1 MKAQIRYT
9 VHCSHGA
16 FRKAME
22 QHMKGAKFHEVAWRD
37 TDQMDEYSDTYSSFS
52 WPNKRHP
59 ELTKDLFFLM
69 ACAAMLHDGKRS
81 EFYVEVN
88 VKTEEGEQ
96 ALSVSDAWLPDYGDA
111 HAPELH
117 YRQGSFEKDM
127 AERME
132 KIAALATD
140 RSNI

>member
-9 VHCSHGA
+9 VHCSHEA

-22 QHMKGAKFHEVAWRD
+22 QHMKDAKFYEIPWRD
-37 TDQMDEYSDTYSSFS
+37 TDQMDEDSGTYSSFS

-69 ACAAMLHDGKRS
+69 ACSTILHDGMRS
-81 EFYVEVN
+81 EFYVQVD
-88 VKTEEGEQ
+88 VKTDEGMQ
-96 ALSVSDAWLPDYGDA
+96 ALSVTDAWLPDYGDA
-111 HAPELH
+111 HEPELH
-117 YRQGSFEKDM
+117 YRQGSFDKDM
-127 AERME
+127 AERMA

-140 RSNI
+140 RSDA